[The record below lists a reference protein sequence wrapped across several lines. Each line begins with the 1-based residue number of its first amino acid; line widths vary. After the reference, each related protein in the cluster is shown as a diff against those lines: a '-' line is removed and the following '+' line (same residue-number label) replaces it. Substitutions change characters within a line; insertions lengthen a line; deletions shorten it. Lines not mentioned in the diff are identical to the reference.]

1 MSFYSYRVYVLLKTL
16 SPSLSA
22 GIVTRVFTT
31 LKCKQIGDKQYL
43 VADYSVVCNVGEHAQ
58 YQAAMIF
65 FAIVYVFGI
74 PIGSTLV
81 LHCNRKKLFS
91 ESESGK
97 TFRAMFSSIYE
108 AYEPKYWYFESI
120 IMIQKAMLT
129 GGLVLIAPGT
139 SAQILVGLI
148 IALVFYTILLRTQP
162 YEGEEE
168 DLLQSIATA
177 STVMTLL
184 IGFTLKAVQNEGG
197 PNEQGTYDDAVLD
210 ILLVL
215 LFTAVGL
222 SGMFIMVRSLPC
234 CALAKGTEEEEEEEE
249 CEQKVEIQ
257 EETLRE
263 VVLVGDERGD
273 L

>member
-1 MSFYSYRVYVLLKTL
+1 
-16 SPSLSA
+16 
-22 GIVTRVFTT
+22 
-31 LKCKQIGDKQYL
+31 
-43 VADYSVVCNVGEHAQ
+43 
-58 YQAAMIF
+58 MIF